1 MSTLLAFPAGWIPK
15 AHTFIAY
22 TAFSTALSV
31 GWISGLWKEICI
43 NSVAKWP
50 VEWFPSVSATIGDHA
65 PPRAPFQILIALC
78 ATPRF
83 LLLLVQ
89 WLVHRYPPSR
99 PPKSSER
106 YPLDSDLTS
115 AGHSSAIKAAGIKTR
130 SAAAKIEKEVEEET
144 LRPVEEAL
152 RDEIGS
158 KTLVDIEVFVGI
170 ARTFCCGGW
179 VYITSRDHHDIHDL
193 FMILYLLL
201 TLPWMFFSTQNC
213 SNTKTRSTRRVPFF
227 GFLAMIPPLIWFYYE
242 HSVMRIPGAYT
253 YYSMFEWSLV
263 VWDVGFDALAVLELS
278 HLQIAIVD
286 TTSSSSTKHVATSNG
301 HSTFYM
307 PKIRT
312 ATHTKLD
319 KDAKVDWT
327 AELPTPSP
335 RWRQALAFAS
345 DVYWA
350 ICFWTVFTSLGLQL
364 FYWSIWKLALAGSE
378 LALLANLSGFTFS
391 MRNTYE
397 FCTSKQGLLTHR
409 IMTVVFGMG
418 FYIFPWPIVRLVGI
432 FIGVWTGWQVLF
444 ATWER
449 LKGSEEIVAE
459 GQILGLGLV
468 ITWLIKYI
476 NNSTNPLWAI
486 SHPASGGWNKTGL
499 ILAALAIYEYY
510 QRPVDLHPAPPL
522 NWHIR
527 KESQPYTLTKTTKW
541 QRLSITVGFGAL
553 IHLIQTFVTDSGT
566 IISWTWTGYP
576 VKGPTLHPF
585 AGIVIAVASLG
596 ILHQSRKFHYH
607 LTVLGLIGAIALYRY
622 PDWIGY
628 IGGLLLVFY
637 LQAIFP
643 SYIRVLSVFEPGP
656 TYGYALVTNI
666 ILDVISVVTAAYAFV
681 PLGWIFRERT
691 DLVLGFCMVVTVLG
705 WWSTRNIKLP
715 SISKIPPRAQRRIR
729 STKRYTIISSVLL
742 SIVSIG
748 YSYSKMPRGK
758 PVPYYPDHKI
768 FSGGIWTVHFGLD
781 KEGRDSQWRMMQLIK
796 EMQVDVLGLLESD
809 LHRFVYGNRDLTRV
823 ISEELGYYVDLG
835 PGPNKHTWGA
845 ALLSKYPILNS
856 THHLLPSPHGEL
868 APAIHA
874 TLDVHGQRVNVMV
887 SHNGQVEE
895 DALDRELQ
903 TTEIARLLRETS
915 DAPTVFLGYLV
926 TRPGDFRPWPYQILM
941 EDGQMWDIEIEDRR
955 RWCEYI
961 AFRGLWR
968 IGFARVHESDISDT
982 ELQVGKFMLP
992 KPGHPVH
999 YESNKEMYWHIGESD
1014 IPEPWHMPSMFRGNG
1029 TRGHRYVVW
1038 DGPLYYLPP
1047 ERSGLQRYSQG
1058 WTIEP

>member
-1 MSTLLAFPAGWIPK
+1 MSTLLAFPAGWIPR
-15 AHTFIAY
+15 AHTTIAY
-22 TAFSTALSV
+22 TAFSTALFV
-31 GWISGLWKEICI
+31 GWISGLWRELCI
-43 NSVAKWP
+43 NSVARWP
-50 VEWFPSVSATIGDHA
+50 VDWFPSVSATIGDHA

-99 PPKSSER
+99 PPKSSDR
-106 YPLDSDLTS
+106 YPLDSDLDS
-115 AGHSSAIKAAGIKTR
+115 AGYSSAIKDAGIKTR
-130 SAAAKIEKEVEEET
+130 SAAAKIEKEVEEQI
-144 LRPVEEAL
+144 LKPVEEAL
-152 RDEIGS
+152 RDEIGNS
-158 KTLVDIEVFVGI
+158 TLVDVELFVGI

-179 VYITSRDHHDIHDL
+179 VYITSRDHHDLHDL

-201 TLPWMFFSTQNC
+201 TLPWMFLSTQNC
-213 SNTKTRSTRRVPFF
+213 SNTRTRSIRRIPFF
-227 GFLAMIPPLIWFYYE
+227 GFLAMIPPLIWFYYK
-242 HSVMRIPGAYT
+242 HSIMRIPGAYT

-263 VWDVGFDALAVLELS
+263 LWDVAFDALAVLELG
-278 HLQIAIVD
+278 HLKIAIID
-286 TTSSSSTKHVATSNG
+286 TTSSSGRKHVATSNG
-301 HSTFYM
+301 QSTFYM

-312 ATHTKLD
+312 TTHTKLD

-335 RWRQALAFAS
+335 KWRQALAFAS

-350 ICFWTVFTSLGLQL
+350 VCFWTVFTSLGLQL

-378 LALLANLSGFTFS
+378 LALLANLSGFAFS
-391 MRNTYE
+391 MRDPYE

-418 FYIFPWPIVRLVGI
+418 FYIFPCPIIRLAGI

-468 ITWLIKYI
+468 ITLLIKYI

-510 QRPVDLHPAPPL
+510 RRPVDLHPAPPL

-527 KESQPYTLTKTTKW
+527 KEPQPYTLVKTTKW

-553 IHLIQTFVTDSGT
+553 IHLIQTFVTDAGT

-576 VKGPTLHPF
+576 IKGPTLHPF

-607 LTVLGLIGAIALYRY
+607 LTILGLIGAIALYRY

-643 SYIRVLSVFEPGP
+643 SYIRILSIFEPGP

-691 DLVLGFCMVVTVLG
+691 DLVLSFCMVATVLG
-705 WWSTRNIKLP
+705 WWSTKNIRLP
-715 SISKIPPRAQRRIR
+715 STSEIPPRAQRRIR

-748 YSYSKMPRGK
+748 YSYSKIPSGK

-874 TLDVHGQRVNVMV
+874 TLDIHGQKVNVMV
-887 SHNGQVEE
+887 SHNGQEE

-1047 ERSGLQRYSQG
+1047 ERSGLQRYGQG
-1058 WTIEP
+1058 WTIDP